1 MIMQTIHYYIIDTN
15 VVKNQVQTNEK
26 IEKNKEIVQILLKMY
41 LRDIDKKEKKSQ
53 TRDQADLPKK
63 CQERKRR
70 QYEKKEL

>member
-41 LRDIDKKEKKSQ
+41 LRDIDKKEKKS
-53 TRDQADLPKK
+53 
-63 CQERKRR
+63 
-70 QYEKKEL
+70 